1 MPRIAKYAKPLD
13 NGGLLTP
20 VVSPNANAPA
30 LAGDWLINGQSF
42 RAVGYQDKRG
52 YVGKLMPYPT
62 PFAHE

>member
-1 MPRIAKYAKPLD
+1 MAKYAEPLD

-20 VVSPNANAPA
+20 VISPNANAPA

-52 YVGKLMPYPT
+52 YVVKLMPLPA
-62 PFAHE
+62 PIAES

>member
-20 VVSPNANAPA
+20 VVSPDANAPA

-52 YVGKLMPYPT
+52 YVVKLMPMAT
-62 PFAHE
+62 PFGDE

>member
-20 VVSPNANAPA
+20 VVSPDANAPA

-52 YVGKLMPYPT
+52 ML
-62 PFAHE
+62 